1 MYHDKSGAM
10 VSDEITK
17 MVVLADSSPILPSEL
32 ALRAYELSTD
42 ATVKETCFGLIVT
55 GSKKSVDDTIKE
67 LRTLDPTGIF
77 VKDRGFP
84 PGDSRRCRAVRG
96 GGPRPGFHQ
105 LERESNI
112 LPSIS
117 YGLETIDE
125 PPGAKAAKKREK
137 LKIARFIEIIE
148 EQSKEDAN
156 G

>member
-1 MYHDKSGAM
+1 M
-10 VSDEITK
+10 VSDDITK

-32 ALRAYELSTD
+32 ALKAYELSTD

-55 GSKKSVDDTIKE
+55 GSKKSVNDLIKE
-67 LRTLDPTGIF
+67 LRTLDPVGIF

-105 LERESNI
+105 LEKESHV

-117 YGLETIDE
+117 YGLERIDDPLE
-125 PPGAKAAKKREK
+125 TEETKKPER
-137 LKIARFIEIIE
+137 LKIARFLQIIE